1 MYRFSRSSPVV
12 LKYDRDLR
20 SSRPIS
26 KACWGPRQSTTTS
39 SLRKRLSSRNIKGG
53 GCAFDTVP
61 IRHLKMQS
69 RASSSSASSSSSDVT
84 ISDSTNSHVKKE
96 ETQTLNSPDL
106 GNVEKGEEKAE
117 KPAEQAPAPY
127 SLFTVNR
134 VQKWTIVILA
144 SIASFISPTTGS
156 IYLPVIPTIAHVS
169 DRSQRCICRASPF
182 PSLTLDAFSLFLHYT
197 LSLFFSSHP

>member
-1 MYRFSRSSPVV
+1 MNRFSRSSPVV
-12 LKYDRDLR
+12 LKYDRVLR

-39 SLRKRLSSRNIKGG
+39 SLKEKLSSRNIKGG

-69 RASSSSASSSSSDVT
+69 RASSSSASSSSDVT
-84 ISDSTNSHVKKE
+84 ISDSTHSHVKTE
-96 ETQTLNSPDL
+96 ETQTPNSPDL
-106 GNVEKGEEKAE
+106 GNVEKGEEKTE
-117 KPAEQAPAPY
+117 KPTEQAPAPY

-182 PSLTLDAFSLFLHYT
+182 PSLTLSLFFFDAFSLFL
-197 LSLFFSSHP
+197 